1 MSSWAAQRLAL
12 PTAILLFKSSSSPC
26 LSGRGEYI
34 GVNMIKNE
42 YLVSDGRVYE
52 VIGRD
57 GRGLPVCRL
66 TNLKEIPE
74 DKPLEK
80 PEKTEEEPKVKPVK
94 KRTTKK

>member
-1 MSSWAAQRLAL
+1 
-12 PTAILLFKSSSSPC
+12 
-26 LSGRGEYI
+26 
-34 GVNMIKNE
+34 MIKNE
-42 YLVSDGRVYE
+42 YLISDGRVYE

-57 GRGLPVCRL
+57 GKGLPVCRL

-80 PEKTEEEPKVKPVK
+80 PDETEKPVK

>member
-1 MSSWAAQRLAL
+1 
-12 PTAILLFKSSSSPC
+12 
-26 LSGRGEYI
+26 
-34 GVNMIKNE
+34 MIKNE

-57 GRGLPVCRL
+57 GKGLPVCRL

-80 PEKTEEEPKVKPVK
+80 PVKEEKPEKT
-94 KRTTKK
+94 R

>member
-1 MSSWAAQRLAL
+1 
-12 PTAILLFKSSSSPC
+12 
-26 LSGRGEYI
+26 
-34 GVNMIKNE
+34 MIKNE

-57 GRGLPVCRL
+57 GKGLPVCRL

-80 PEKTEEEPKVKPVK
+80 PKKVEEPEKP
-94 KRTTKK
+94 KRGRKAKE